1 MPFDAFLETAWSDH
15 GDRPREVADRLAASL
30 DAVTAPEHFAQ
41 YARIVTHVFGEHLG
55 EWARGVGCSC
65 CANSPLAAPR
75 RHRARHRRA
84 ALRQAMPPALEALSR
99 GDRIRRSPTS
109 AFVLGEFKRA
119 LDAYAQALALADAGL
134 PEGSPALRAL
144 AIGGNNLAAALD
156 EKRDRDDAETQGMVA
171 AAQSGLDYWKRAGTW
186 FEEERAHWRLAKC
199 LLAAGRP
206 REAVA
211 SAVRCV
217 EVCDRNEAP
226 AFERFFG
233 HAALAFAH
241 REAGD
246 AEAFG
251 AARRSAFACYEQIP
265 TASAHGANPPEGAG
279 GPMTLRRLLGIE
291 LPVVQ
296 APMAASRAARSRSP
310 CRTRAAWARSP
321 ARCSPPTRWRP
332 SSRRSAR
339 GRRSRST

>member
-1 MPFDAFLETAWSDH
+1 MPFDAFLEAAWNDH
-15 GDRPREVADRLAASL
+15 GDRPCEVADRLAASL
-30 DAVTAPEHFAQ
+30 DTITAPEHVAQ
-41 YARIVTHVFGEHLG
+41 YARIVTHVYGEHLG
-55 EWARGVGCSC
+55 EWARGVGLLRSLRELP
-65 CANSPLAAPR
+65 AFDRSPAAEGAV
-75 RHRARHRRA
+75 ARGIG
-84 ALRQAMPPALEALSR
+84 ALRYAEGDARALEALSQD
-99 GDRIRRSPTS
+99 DRIAAIATAAS
-109 AFVLGEFKRA
+109 AFAGLGEFKRA

-144 AIGGNNLAAALD
+144 AIGGNNLAAALE

-265 TASAHGANPPEGAG
+265 DGE
-279 GPMTLRRLLGIE
+279 
-291 LPVVQ
+291 
-296 APMAASRAARSRSP
+296 
-310 CRTRAAWARSP
+310 RTWCEADLKALADR
-321 ARCSPPTRWRP
+321 
-332 SSRRSAR
+332 
-339 GRRSRST
+339 

>member
-30 DAVTAPEHFAQ
+30 DVVAAPEHVAP

-55 EWARGVGCSC
+55 EWTRGVEVLRSLRELPVFDRSPAAEGAVARGIG
-65 CANSPLAAPR
+65 
-75 RHRARHRRA
+75 
-84 ALRQAMPPALEALSR
+84 ALRYAEGDARALEALSQD
-99 GDRIRRSPTS
+99 DRIAAIATASS
-109 AFVLGEFKRA
+109 AFAGLGEFKRA
-119 LDAYAQALALADAGL
+119 LGAYAQALALADAGL

-144 AIGGNNLAAALD
+144 AIGGNNLAAALE

-211 SAVRCV
+211 SAARCV

-251 AARRSAFACYEQIP
+251 AARRDAFACYEQVP
-265 TASAHGANPPEGAG
+265 DGE
-279 GPMTLRRLLGIE
+279 
-291 LPVVQ
+291 
-296 APMAASRAARSRSP
+296 RAWCEPDLKALADR
-310 CRTRAAWARSP
+310 
-321 ARCSPPTRWRP
+321 
-332 SSRRSAR
+332 
-339 GRRSRST
+339 

>member
-1 MPFDAFLETAWSDH
+1 MPFDAFLEAAWNDH

-30 DAVTAPEHFAQ
+30 DTITAPEHVAQ
-41 YARIVTHVFGEHLG
+41 YARIVTHVYGEHLG
-55 EWARGVGCSC
+55 EWARGVGLLRSLRELP
-65 CANSPLAAPR
+65 AFDRSPAAEGAV
-75 RHRARHRRA
+75 ARGIG
-84 ALRQAMPPALEALSR
+84 ALRYAEGDARALEALSQD
-99 GDRIRRSPTS
+99 DRIAAIATAAS
-109 AFVLGEFKRA
+109 AFAGLGEFKRA

-144 AIGGNNLAAALD
+144 AIGGNNLAAALE

-233 HAALAFAH
+233 HAALALAH
-241 REAGD
+241 RESGD

-251 AARRSAFACYEQIP
+251 ASRRHAFACYEQVP
-265 TASAHGANPPEGAG
+265 DGE
-279 GPMTLRRLLGIE
+279 
-291 LPVVQ
+291 
-296 APMAASRAARSRSP
+296 
-310 CRTRAAWARSP
+310 RTWCEADLKALADR
-321 ARCSPPTRWRP
+321 
-332 SSRRSAR
+332 
-339 GRRSRST
+339 

>member
-1 MPFDAFLETAWSDH
+1 MPFDAFLEAAWNDH

-30 DAVTAPEHFAQ
+30 GVVAAPEHVAP
-41 YARIVTHVFGEHLG
+41 YARIVTHVYGEHLG
-55 EWARGVGCSC
+55 EWARGVALLGSLRQ
-65 CANSPLAAPR
+65 LAAFDRSPAAEGAI
-75 RHRARHRRA
+75 ARGIG
-84 ALRQAMPPALEALSR
+84 ALRYAEGDARALEALSPD
-99 GDRIRRSPTS
+99 DRIAAIATAAS
-109 AFVLGEFKRA
+109 AYAGLGEFKRA
-119 LDAYAQALALADAGL
+119 LGAYAQALALADAGL

-144 AIGGNNLAAALD
+144 AIGGDNLAAALE

-211 SAVRCV
+211 SAARCV

-233 HAALAFAH
+233 YAALAFAH

-246 AEAFG
+246 AEAFNV
-251 AARRSAFACYEQIP
+251 ARRSAFACYEQVP
-265 TASAHGANPPEGAG
+265 DGE
-279 GPMTLRRLLGIE
+279 
-291 LPVVQ
+291 
-296 APMAASRAARSRSP
+296 RAWCEPDLKALADR
-310 CRTRAAWARSP
+310 
-321 ARCSPPTRWRP
+321 
-332 SSRRSAR
+332 
-339 GRRSRST
+339 

>member
-1 MPFDAFLETAWSDH
+1 MPLDAFLETAWNDH

-30 DAVTAPEHFAQ
+30 DAVTAPEHVAQ

-55 EWARGVGCSC
+55 EWARGVALLRSLRELP
-65 CANSPLAAPR
+65 AFDRSPAAEGAI
-75 RHRARHRRA
+75 ARGIG
-84 ALRQAMPPALEALSR
+84 ALRYAEGDARALEALSQD
-99 GDRIRRSPTS
+99 DRIAAIATAAS
-109 AFVLGEFKRA
+109 AFAGLGEFKRA

-251 AARRSAFACYEQIP
+251 TARRSAFAWYEQVP
-265 TASAHGANPPEGAG
+265 DGE
-279 GPMTLRRLLGIE
+279 
-291 LPVVQ
+291 
-296 APMAASRAARSRSP
+296 
-310 CRTRAAWARSP
+310 RTWCEADLKALADR
-321 ARCSPPTRWRP
+321 
-332 SSRRSAR
+332 
-339 GRRSRST
+339 

>member
-1 MPFDAFLETAWSDH
+1 MPFDAFLEAAWNDH

-30 DAVTAPEHFAQ
+30 DTITAPEHVAQ
-41 YARIVTHVFGEHLG
+41 YARIVTHVYGEHLG
-55 EWARGVGCSC
+55 EWARGVGLLRSLRELP
-65 CANSPLAAPR
+65 AFDRSPAAEGAV
-75 RHRARHRRA
+75 ARGIG
-84 ALRQAMPPALEALSR
+84 ALRYVEGDARALEALSQD
-99 GDRIRRSPTS
+99 DRIAAIATAAS
-109 AFVLGEFKRA
+109 AFAGLGEFKRA

-144 AIGGNNLAAALD
+144 AIGGNNLAAALE

-233 HAALAFAH
+233 HAALALAH
-241 REAGD
+241 RESGD

-251 AARRSAFACYEQIP
+251 ASRRHAFACYEQVP
-265 TASAHGANPPEGAG
+265 DGE
-279 GPMTLRRLLGIE
+279 
-291 LPVVQ
+291 
-296 APMAASRAARSRSP
+296 
-310 CRTRAAWARSP
+310 RTWCEADLKALADR
-321 ARCSPPTRWRP
+321 
-332 SSRRSAR
+332 
-339 GRRSRST
+339 

>member
-1 MPFDAFLETAWSDH
+1 MPFDAFLEAAWNDH

-30 DAVTAPEHFAQ
+30 DTITAPEHVAQ
-41 YARIVTHVFGEHLG
+41 YARIVTHVYGEHLG
-55 EWARGVGCSC
+55 EWARGVGLLRSLRELP
-65 CANSPLAAPR
+65 AFDRSPAAEGAV
-75 RHRARHRRA
+75 ARGIG
-84 ALRQAMPPALEALSR
+84 ALRYAEGDARALEALSQD
-99 GDRIRRSPTS
+99 DRIAAIATAAS
-109 AFVLGEFKRA
+109 AFAGLGEFKRA

-144 AIGGNNLAAALD
+144 AIGGNNLAAALE

-251 AARRSAFACYEQIP
+251 ASRRHAFACYEQVP
-265 TASAHGANPPEGAG
+265 DGE
-279 GPMTLRRLLGIE
+279 
-291 LPVVQ
+291 
-296 APMAASRAARSRSP
+296 
-310 CRTRAAWARSP
+310 RTWCEADLKALADR
-321 ARCSPPTRWRP
+321 
-332 SSRRSAR
+332 
-339 GRRSRST
+339 